1 MTNDYPHPGPLP
13 KGEGKSR
20 VLTKSQQTAVTFTGR
35 NVLVSAGAG
44 TGKTTV
50 LVDRFLHFLVS
61 GQALVGE
68 ILALTYTDKAANEMK
83 SRILKKLGELG
94 RERDRRD
101 LESSYIST
109 IHAFCARVLREHPFE
124 AGVDP
129 DFRVIE
135 SEESDFLKEQAMDEA
150 LEKRCEKGNEIF
162 ELLKVYGE
170 KDIREGILK
179 VLDAAR
185 HDGKTLAEFFAL
197 NPSPCPLPKGERGT
211 TASSFSSGQEGTKI
225 PLSKGERG
233 TTEPSFSGGQKET
246 KIPLSKGEKGTTA
259 SSFSGGQKG
268 AEIPLSKG
276 ESGTTESSFSGGQ
289 KGAEIPLSKGES
301 GTKIPLSKGESGT
314 TEPSFSGGQKGA
326 EIPLPKGERGTTEP
340 SFSGG
345 QKETK
350 IPLPKGERGTTEPSF
365 SSGQKGTKIPL
376 PLKGGEDK
384 GEGVEK
390 SIPFLLEK
398 LGEEELSRDFE
409 RFSNN
414 EAWDWRT
421 VEEYKGWQG
430 GFSRK
435 RGKKGDS
442 TWTEIK
448 ALASDFLA
456 RKIEVFMKPWAE
468 RFESLALSFEEIYEF
483 RKKEKG
489 FLDFEDLQAR
499 TVRLFRKQDKIS
511 AKLLDRY
518 RRKFRQVLVDE
529 FQDTNPLQLE
539 LIELLSL
546 GDNLFF
552 VGDFKQSIYSF
563 RGAEPSLFLAKEKE
577 YGNPERGLLIQ
588 LMENFRTAAPVLDF
602 INRLFD
608 HLWQEDSMPFQGLV
622 ACKDGSDKEPRA
634 CRNHEV
640 SAKAKPEGPPSVEL
654 IAVPKKD
661 EESMDLAR
669 MREADLIAERVL
681 ELYEQGTAYGEIAV
695 LFQVMTDIGLYEQAL
710 KKRGIPYY
718 SVAGTGFYHQ
728 PEIRDMVSFLSFLE
742 NPLADIPLA
751 AALRSPLFQV
761 NDNTLFWL
769 SRRAKGEDALKQA
782 TPLYAG
788 VKDFEGI
795 SQIPAEEKEKL
806 RFFLKI
812 SGEFLAVKD
821 RLKLTELLD
830 SILEKTSYELTVL
843 ADPQGVRR
851 YANLKK
857 MINLAREF
865 ERVEPLALGAFL
877 GILRRLETHEVRESE
892 AQVEAE
898 ESGRVVRLLSIH
910 RSKGLEFK
918 AVIVAD
924 LAREKRSDP
933 TSWLKAEPGAGY
945 SLKVRNEITGDREE
959 PAGWLRLEER
969 LNRKRKQ
976 EWKRQFYVAATR
988 AKEKLILSGV
998 HKEKKSEKET
1008 FSEMACWMDWMQA
1021 MPPELM
1027 EGVTVHSPEG
1037 PGFLARKRSLAE
1049 KKMFEEVF
1057 ENLEPHPVEEIL
1069 PGQKEREQAEAAG
1082 KTILS
1087 VLEKKP
1093 RTSAR
1098 VIDLPVSAYAA
1109 FEKSPQKYRDIY
1121 EIGYPDEGEP
1131 ERTDAPEPG
1140 DSYADFGTA
1149 VHRVLELLDFNDP
1162 AADLKK
1168 LVREACAGMTKERE
1182 EEAAGIVGRFCVSPL
1197 FDRLKHAQKVYRE
1210 LPFVIN
1216 QRHGRVEGVIDVLF
1230 QDAAGNWH
1238 VLDYKTAVG
1247 DAVKSK
1253 EAGYELQIGIYA
1265 FAAHKILKI
1274 SPKTGIVYFLK
1285 NEFAQVLE
1293 LDAAALKA
1301 AGARL
1306 AGLQDSILQLGN
1318 PAKNDMI

>member
-1 MTNDYPHPGPLP
+1 M
-13 KGEGKSR
+13 R
-20 VLTKSQQTAVTFTGR
+20 LTKSQKTAVTFTGR

-83 SRILKKLGELG
+83 SRILRKLRELG

-109 IHAFCARVLREHPFE
+109 IHAFCARLLREHPFE

-170 KDIREGILK
+170 KDAREGIFK
-179 VLDAAR
+179 ALDAAR
-185 HDGKTLAEFFAL
+185 HDGKTLKEFFELSHSRMVLGGNPQAFGSPTTPQGGCSAEAFGDDKVMAL
-197 NPSPCPLPKGERGT
+197 FN
-211 TASSFSSGQEGTKI
+211 
-225 PLSKGERG
+225 
-233 TTEPSFSGGQKET
+233 
-246 KIPLSKGEKGTTA
+246 
-259 SSFSGGQKG
+259 
-268 AEIPLSKG
+268 
-276 ESGTTESSFSGGQ
+276 
-289 KGAEIPLSKGES
+289 
-301 GTKIPLSKGESGT
+301 
-314 TEPSFSGGQKGA
+314 
-326 EIPLPKGERGTTEP
+326 
-340 SFSGG
+340 
-345 QKETK
+345 
-350 IPLPKGERGTTEPSF
+350 
-365 SSGQKGTKIPL
+365 
-376 PLKGGEDK
+376 
-384 GEGVEK
+384 
-390 SIPFLLEK
+390 K
-398 LGEEELSRDFE
+398 LGEDELARDFE
-409 RFSNN
+409 RFRKN
-414 EAWDWRT
+414 EDWDWRT
-421 VEEYKGWQG
+421 VEEYKEWQG

-435 RGKKGDS
+435 RGKKGDGS
-442 TWTEIK
+442 WSEIK
-448 ALASDFLA
+448 TLASDFLA
-456 RKIEVFMKPWAE
+456 RKIEIFMKPWAE

-489 FLDFEDLQAR
+489 FLDFDDLQAR

-511 AKLLDRY
+511 AKLLDQY
-518 RRKFRQVLVDE
+518 RRKFRQVMVDE

-539 LIELLSL
+539 LIELLSR
-546 GDNLFF
+546 GDNLFL

-577 YGNPERGLLIQ
+577 YENPERGLLLP

-602 INRLFD
+602 INRLFA
-608 HLWQEDSMPFQGLV
+608 HLWQEEAMPFEGLV
-622 ACKDGSDKEPRA
+622 ACKDGSDKDPRA
-634 CRNHEV
+634 CRNYEI

-661 EESMDLAR
+661 EESIDLAR

-681 ELYEQGTAYGEIAV
+681 ELHEQGTAYGEIAV

-718 SVAGTGFYHQ
+718 SVAGTGFYHR

-761 NDNTLFWL
+761 SDNTLFWL

-782 TPLYAG
+782 TPLYEG
-788 VKDFEGI
+788 VKHFEAI
-795 SQIPAEEKEKL
+795 PQILGEEKEKV

-843 ADPQGVRR
+843 ADPQGARR

-865 ERVEPLALGAFL
+865 ENVEPLALGAFL

-924 LAREKRSDP
+924 MAREKRADP

-945 SLKVRNEITGDREE
+945 SLKVRNEITGEREE

-969 LNRKRKQ
+969 LNRKKKQ

-988 AKEKLILSGV
+988 AKERLILSGV
-998 HKEKKSEKET
+998 HKEKKSAKEN
-1008 FSEMACWMDWMQA
+1008 FSEMACWMDWVQA
-1021 MPPELM
+1021 MPPELL

-1037 PGFLARKRSLAE
+1037 SGFLAHKRSIAQYCHSE
-1049 KKMFEEVF
+1049 RSEES
-1057 ENLEPHPVEEIL
+1057 LDAIL
-1069 PGQKEREQAEAAG
+1069 RPLHRVQGSQDDARDKKERDQAGEAG
-1082 KTILS
+1082 NIILS

-1093 RTSAR
+1093 RIPAR

-1131 ERTDAPEPG
+1131 ERTEPSEPG

-1149 VHRVLELLDFNDP
+1149 VHRVLELLDFSDP
-1162 AADLKK
+1162 AADLRK
-1168 LVREACAGMTKERE
+1168 LVQEACAGMTKEKE
-1182 EEAAGIVGRFCVSPL
+1182 VEAAGIVERFRASPL
-1197 FDRLKHAQKVYRE
+1197 FDRLKRAQKIYRE
-1210 LPFVIN
+1210 IPFVIN

-1230 QDAAGNWH
+1230 QDGTGHWH
-1238 VLDYKTAVG
+1238 VLDYKTSAG
-1247 DAVKSK
+1247 DAAKAK

-1265 FAAHKILKI
+1265 FAARKILKI
-1274 SPKTGIVYFLK
+1274 TPKTGIVYFLK
-1285 NEFAQVLE
+1285 NQFARVLE
-1293 LDAAALKA
+1293 LDGAALESV
-1301 AGARL
+1301 GVHL
-1306 AGLQDSILQLGN
+1306 AGLQESILQFGN
-1318 PAKNDMI
+1318 PSKNDMI